1 MGLEAVVGEIRAKGQ
16 KEAEII
22 REQTRKEVESIL
34 SVKPG
39 KGIGD

>member
-16 KEAEII
+16 KEAENNPRADPEGSRIDPI
-22 REQTRKEVESIL
+22 RE
-34 SVKPG
+34 PG